1 MIEPRTRQT
10 RAEVAGHY
18 DELDKVYREVWGEH
32 VHHGYFVLGDESIVE
47 ATDALTDLVADKL
60 RITPG
65 MALVDIGCG
74 YAKSA
79 ERLAERFDAQVTGL
93 TVSAEQAAI
102 GQARQ
107 PKSGSL
113 DIRVADWMA
122 NGLPD
127 GAFDRGYAIESTEHM
142 DDKQRIFDEAFRVL
156 KPGGRL
162 VVCAWLSADAPT
174 KWQVDHLLEPICREG
189 ALPGMGTR
197 AEYDGWAGAAGFAAL
212 GCHDISAN
220 VAKTWT
226 ICLRR
231 LAAKLLTRPDY
242 LRMLLSP
249 KTQNRAFLWSMFRL
263 VEAYR
268 SGAMRY
274 GVLSFQKPA

>member
-1 MIEPRTRQT
+1 M
-10 RAEVAGHY
+10 AG
-18 DELDKVYREVWGEH
+18 
-32 VHHGYFVLGDESIVE
+32 
-47 ATDALTDLVADKL
+47 
-60 RITPG
+60 
-65 MALVDIGCG
+65 
-74 YAKSA
+74 
-79 ERLAERFDAQVTGL
+79 
-93 TVSAEQAAI
+93 
-102 GQARQ
+102 
-107 PKSGSL
+107 
-113 DIRVADWMA
+113 ADW
-122 NGLPD
+122 
-127 GAFDRGYAIESTEHM
+127 
-142 DDKQRIFDEAFRVL
+142 
-156 KPGGRL
+156 
-162 VVCAWLSADAPT
+162 AW
-174 KWQVDHLLEPICREG
+174 
-189 ALPGMGTR
+189 
-197 AEYDGWAGAAGFAAL
+197 AAGFTAL